1 MEHGVPPA
9 HDPGVIDDPNRKSNS
24 SPDTLDPEDLRVLV
38 VAGDPLARAGL
49 ATLLDGQPGC
59 TLAGQVSSSDDL
71 PGQAAVYRPDV
82 VLWDLG
88 WEPTPD
94 LEASLAQIEGLAEEE
109 LPVVALLPDEA
120 GAAEVWASGAR
131 GLLLREAGVEPLLAA
146 LEAVSRGLAV
156 FDPSLA
162 LSPSPARDP
171 ALALAEDLTPRET
184 EVLHLLADG
193 LTNKAIAQ
201 RLGISDHTVKFHVN
215 AILGKLGAQS
225 RTEAVVRATQLGL
238 LLL

>member
-1 MEHGVPPA
+1 MEPIRPPA
-9 HDPGVIDDPNRKSNS
+9 SNQP
-24 SPDTLDPEDLRVLV
+24 PDTQDPEDLRVLV
-38 VAGDPLARAGL
+38 VASDPLARAGL
-49 ATLLDGQPGC
+49 AALLAGQPGC
-59 TLAGQVSSSDDL
+59 TLAGQLSGSDDL
-71 PGQAAVYRPDV
+71 PSQAAVYRPDV

-88 WEPTPD
+88 WDPAPD
-94 LEASLAQIEGLAEEE
+94 LEDSLLQIDGLAEEG
-109 LPVVALLPDEA
+109 LPVIALLAEEA
-120 GAAEVWASGAR
+120 QAAEVWASGAR
-131 GLLLREAGVEPLLAA
+131 GLLLRDAGVESLLAA
-146 LEAVSRGLAV
+146 LQAVSRGLAV

-162 LSPSPARDP
+162 LSPLPARDP
-171 ALALAEDLTPRET
+171 ALALTEDLTPRET
-184 EVLHLLADG
+184 EVLQLMADG

>member
-1 MEHGVPPA
+1 MELIGPSESNESA
-9 HDPGVIDDPNRKSNS
+9 DPQD
-24 SPDTLDPEDLRVLV
+24 LEDLRVLV

-49 ATLLDGQPGC
+49 AALLAGQPGC

-71 PGQAAVYRPDV
+71 PGQAAVYRPDL

-88 WEPTPD
+88 WDPAPD
-94 LEASLAQIEGLAEEE
+94 LEDSLAQIDGLAEEG
-109 LPVVALLPDEA
+109 LPVVALLVDEA
-120 GAAEVWASGAR
+120 QAAEVWASGAR
-131 GLLLREAGVEPLLAA
+131 GLLLRDAGIESLLAA
-146 LEAVSRGLAV
+146 LQAVSRGLAV

-162 LSPSPARDP
+162 LSPSPVRDP
-171 ALALAEDLTPRET
+171 SLALTEDLTPRET
-184 EVLHLLADG
+184 EVLQLLADG

-201 RLGISDHTVKFHVN
+201 RMGISDHTVKFHVN

-225 RTEAVVRATQLGL
+225 RTEAVVHATQLGL

>member
-1 MEHGVPPA
+1 MEPMGPSASNEPA
-9 HDPGVIDDPNRKSNS
+9 
-24 SPDTLDPEDLRVLV
+24 DTQDLEDLRVLV

-49 ATLLDGQPGC
+49 AALLAGQPGC
-59 TLAGQVSSSDDL
+59 TLAGQVSSDDDL
-71 PGQAAVYRPDV
+71 PTQAAVYRPGV
-82 VLWDLG
+82 VVWDLG
-88 WEPTPD
+88 WDPAPD
-94 LEASLAQIEGLAEEE
+94 LEASLAQIEGLAEEG

-120 GAAEVWASGAR
+120 QAPEAWSSGAR
-131 GLLLREAGVEPLLAA
+131 GLLLRDAGVETLLAA
-146 LEAVSRGLAV
+146 LQAVSQGLAV

-171 ALALAEDLTPRET
+171 SLALAEDLTPRET
-184 EVLHLLADG
+184 EVLQLLADG

>member
-1 MEHGVPPA
+1 MEPIGPSA
-9 HDPGVIDDPNRKSNS
+9 NS
-24 SPDTLDPEDLRVLV
+24 ESQDTQDLEDLRLLV

-49 ATLLDGQPGC
+49 AALLAGQPGC
-59 TLAGQVSSSDDL
+59 TLAGQVSGDDDL
-71 PGQAAVYRPDV
+71 PGQAAIYRPDA

-88 WEPTPD
+88 WDPDPD
-94 LEASLAQIEGLAEEE
+94 LEASLAQIEGLAEEG
-109 LPVVALLPDEA
+109 LPVVALLPDEGPA
-120 GAAEVWASGAR
+120 SEVWASGAR
-131 GLLLREAGVEPLLAA
+131 GLLLRDAGVEDLLAA
-146 LEAVSRGLAV
+146 LQAVSRGLAV

-162 LSPSPARDP
+162 LNPSPVRDP
-171 ALALAEDLTPRET
+171 ALSLAEDLTPRET
-184 EVLHLLADG
+184 EVLQLLADG